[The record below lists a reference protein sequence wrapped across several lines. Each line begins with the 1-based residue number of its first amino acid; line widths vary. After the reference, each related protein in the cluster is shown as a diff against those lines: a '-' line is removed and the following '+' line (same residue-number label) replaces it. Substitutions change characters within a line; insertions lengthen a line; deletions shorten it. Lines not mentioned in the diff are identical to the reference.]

1 MAQHVAQSLT
11 FAKEAK
17 DISREEEQRG
27 TEKVFFWGAAIA
39 LVLFVSLV
47 TIALVGRA
55 WSVSTVGLD
64 RRVRGLGGFWG
75 ECGLLYPMSRSHPP
89 FVVSIAGRATMH

>member
-1 MAQHVAQSLT
+1 M
-11 FAKEAK
+11 AK

-27 TEKVFFWGAAIA
+27 TEKVFFWGAVIA

-55 WSVSTVGLD
+55 
-64 RRVRGLGGFWG
+64 
-75 ECGLLYPMSRSHPP
+75 
-89 FVVSIAGRATMH
+89 